1 MNFLMKAMLK
11 RQLAQFPKEQQEMI
25 IGMIEKNPKFFEE
38 ISSEIQK
45 KIKNGVPRQN
55 AMMSVMMSRKEE
67 IQKMMMMEQQ
77 K

>member
-55 AMMSVMMSRKEE
+55 AMMSVMMSRKDE
-67 IQKMMMMEQQ
+67 IQKMMMEQQ

>member
-11 RQLAQFPKEQQEMI
+11 RQLAQLPKDQQDMI
-25 IGMIEKNPKFFEE
+25 IGMIEKNPKFFEQ
-38 ISSEIQK
+38 ISKEVQT

-55 AMMSVMMSRKEE
+55 AMMSVMMSHKDE
-67 IQKMMMMEQQ
+67 IQKMMMEQQ